1 VKAGATLCNWSRKTF
16 KCTLAPPPSDP
27 IFYILVALL
36 TIVMSIPIIMLLQ
49 YVLDEYASKNPRK
62 MKREINEVIPPEPS
76 ESPAASPQTTSTA
89 PQSDFGKLIIRGA
102 VGENT
107 AVSTTDTALLV
118 YTGNICLSV
127 LSVRLYFVVPMC
139 AAAGSIPHSSLSLTS
154 PHYPLSLSLSRSL
167 SFQIDRTLDLCRGGL
182 YSAQQ
187 SAHLLADS

>member
-49 YVLDEYASKNPRK
+49 YILDEYASKKPRR
-62 MKREINEVIPPEPS
+62 MKKEVEVIPPEPS
-76 ESPAASPQTTSTA
+76 DSPAASPQTTSTA

-107 AVSTTDTALLV
+107 AVSSTDTALLV
-118 YTGNICLSV
+118 YTGNIC
-127 LSVRLYFVVPMC
+127 
-139 AAAGSIPHSSLSLTS
+139 HSLCLRI
-154 PHYPLSLSLSRSL
+154 LL
-167 SFQIDRTLDLCRGGL
+167 LDLIPSCHLICLLPSPPLPSTALPSPPPLRT
-182 YSAQQ
+182 QQ
-187 SAHLLADS
+187 AS